1 MIVLISK
8 KDFMEDKKKL
18 FKARP
23 GKLFLIN
30 GTDDDHVNV
39 VKGCENPLHGLRAK
53 KSLRDKGAKAVMGK
67 SKYEANVKEYLN
79 SEDMMI
85 AFKAATGK
93 LFSPDR
99 RSKKPDLGWLVLIIL
114 ENKEYDIFGDA
125 IKKKYAKMM
134 KLDEPEELIVKY
146 DDFDIFKDIY
156 RHQLKKQ
163 MNKIEDKI
171 EDVEESKYMPNRDKK
186 DKIDD
191 LEDEYDELKKLMDD
205 TSKKKARHYFLTKV
219 TPKKKLRKNAEAFMK
234 KYKKDS
240 FIEDGWARGVR

>member
-1 MIVLISK
+1 M
-8 KDFMEDKKKL
+8 
-18 FKARP
+18 
-23 GKLFLIN
+23 
-30 GTDDDHVNV
+30 
-39 VKGCENPLHGLRAK
+39 
-53 KSLRDKGAKAVMGK
+53 
-67 SKYEANVKEYLN
+67 
-79 SEDMMI
+79 
-85 AFKAATGK
+85 
-93 LFSPDR
+93 
-99 RSKKPDLGWLVLIIL
+99 
-114 ENKEYDIFGDA
+114 FGDA